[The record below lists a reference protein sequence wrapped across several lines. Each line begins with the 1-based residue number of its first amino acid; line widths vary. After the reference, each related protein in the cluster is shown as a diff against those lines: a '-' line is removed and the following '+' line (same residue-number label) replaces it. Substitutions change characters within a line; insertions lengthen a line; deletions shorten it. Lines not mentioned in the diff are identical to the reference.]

1 MEDSNSVMPSGAYG
15 IPKWIMKKGMRYEVD
30 DFIVS
35 PPSLDD
41 GGFLRLR
48 YGRTNTHASSLQGP
62 GQDGGMTVEV
72 KDDTLQFSSDI
83 TSTTTTTTIAIGP
96 GGLSVESTPTATPL
110 TTPET
115 KAEGPEVHPLLVLPM
130 NFGGEPKFVVKVD
143 SSKSSKTNTESLGST
158 ASAASKEASREG
170 SIKSLDS
177 PETHN
182 TSTLVD
188 RVRSLSV
195 VTSPNVSVGSSSP
208 VTPVTSPFT
217 TPRTS
222 PTLHRKT
229 LVAMDPPRKI
239 SAHSY
244 FCTKKYKDPQ
254 GDLTATSSVKQDV
267 MPSVQTQQINESSIP
282 PHALDPKM
290 MGQRRRQPKPSTLRE
305 MNFWAPT
312 SM

>member
-130 NFGGEPKFVVKVD
+130 NFGG
-143 SSKSSKTNTESLGST
+143 

-170 SIKSLDS
+170 SIKGLDS